1 MMRLTNLMFFIL
13 ISFTALPC
21 VGQTKFDAS
30 EIDNALDTITKVRA
44 VRTIKWA
51 ENVAKLGNVD
61 SKNNICWI
69 LNVTPS
75 DSLYYGPVA
84 DCILKFVKK
93 YSPALVIDHEK
104 STLEHVVIKYTVPR
118 IMYSDG
124 TISFA
129 LVINAQGEM
138 YIDLSPRKIT
148 LTTKVFKYINAEP
161 YGLDHDSK
169 DVVWMAVGDVSPFK
183 NKSERK
189 FWSRA
194 YINSNYASLDLAK
207 RFVSFLSE
215 KYNSQLQKK

>member
-1 MMRLTNLMFFIL
+1 MRLTKLIFFIL
-13 ISFTALPC
+13 IVTAAIPA

-30 EIDNALDTITKVRA
+30 EIDNALDTITKVRTG
-44 VRTIKWA
+44 RTIKWA

-84 DCILKFVKK
+84 DCILNFVKK
-93 YSPALVIDHEK
+93 YSPALAIDNSK
-104 STLEHVVIKYTVPR
+104 TTLEHVAIEFTVPR

-124 TISFA
+124 TLSFA
-129 LVINAQGEM
+129 MVIDAKGEM
-138 YIDLSPRKIT
+138 DIDLSPRKIT
-148 LTTKVFKYINAEP
+148 LTTKVFKYVNAEP
-161 YGLDHDSK
+161 YGLDRNSN

-183 NKSERK
+183 NRSERK

-194 YINSNYASLDLAK
+194 YINSNYASVDLTK

-215 KYNSQLQKK
+215 NYNSQLQK